1 MKSLMKKWIQIFPQ
15 ENFLS
20 IWRGRFHFCCKVWCF
35 CFFRGMKSTSAKGAI
50 IIKKVAETMMRTTN
64 IHSVV
69 FFFLV
74 LFERKY
80 YRSGEKRSPLQ
91 LLYLRTLE
99 EQTVIS
105 LKNHILVKNLQKI
118 YTVKIYEIIQNYRFL
133 YSILY
138 KGSSINHVDRNLDFF
153 TPSPGDPPFVDHF
166 KLILWKASL

>member
-118 YTVKIYEIIQNYRFL
+118 YTFKNLRNYSKL
-133 YSILY
+133 PISILY
-138 KGSSINHVDRNLDFF
+138 SLWGVIHKSCGQKFGLFWP
-153 TPSPGDPPFVDHF
+153 PSPLCWLFY
-166 KLILWKASL
+166 LLSLSYKRQVY